1 MKAKMIWIA
10 QHPQESTCRDIQL
23 EDPYEHSVHLDPYVD
38 GVVGQYVPYK
48 KYVCIEIE
56 D

>member
-10 QHPQESTCRDIQL
+10 EHPQDSTCVDVEV
-23 EDPYEHSVHLDPYVD
+23 EDPRGCGVHLDPYVD
-38 GVVGQYVPYK
+38 DLAEEYVPYK